1 MCHVD
6 VSQLHESEVRKLTNP
21 YHFGIVC
28 NHNESDSETIWQK
41 IYEKSKVAVN
51 SVAQYDDTNTSDY
64 FFVFRLK
71 INNTNR
77 IAQSGRNAIEVNYI
91 ICADL
96 INVRNNK
103 NICSKDIK
111 IAA

>member
-1 MCHVD
+1 MKKIIVTIICYFLFSCFSFGQSNSDNNMCHVD

-71 INNTNR
+71 INNIPN
-77 IAQSGRNAIEVNYI
+77 GI
-91 ICADL
+91 ID
-96 INVRNNK
+96 
-103 NICSKDIK
+103 ICK
-111 IAA
+111 